1 MFLLEGA
8 EDSGALAQAWVGTHI
23 LMLLTRNRPTEGDRI
38 THFKGC
44 IYFYDFVQAVLIC
57 MAEAFSV

>member
-1 MFLLEGA
+1 
-8 EDSGALAQAWVGTHI
+8 
-23 LMLLTRNRPTEGDRI
+23 MLLTRNRPTEGDRI

-44 IYFYDFVQAVLIC
+44 IYFSDFVQAVLIC